1 MRIMKELYV
10 SLYKVLKEIIVIIG
24 KELWIFIKQ

>member
-1 MRIMKELYV
+1 MKELYV